1 MTTSPTP
8 LPDELR
14 PLPPGP
20 SASRKDLQVGRRLIH
35 MANGVVIATA
45 YALLFT
51 HRQIVHVFGTTACVV
66 YILDRVRIHYPEL
79 LQRVPWVNSA
89 FFRAE
94 EQFKESAMIPYAIA
108 ILLTILT
115 FPQEIAL
122 IAIYTLAIA
131 DPVSAMVG
139 ITWGRRH
146 IVAEK
151 SVEGSLGFLAVTFF
165 VTVVVLRVFTT
176 ASDGQMVGAG
186 LLIGLAATA
195 WEMLPIRIDDNL
207 TIPLFVG
214 FVAWIVCGLLGVP
227 VG

>member
-1 MTTSPTP
+1 MTTSEIPEIEVP
-8 LPDELR
+8 VV
-14 PLPPGP
+14 PPGP
-20 SASRKDLQVGRRLIH
+20 SASRKDLQIGRRLIH
-35 MANGVVIATA
+35 MANGCVIATA

-51 HRQIVHVFGTTACVV
+51 HRQVVHTFGTIACVI

-79 LQRVPWVNSA
+79 LQRVPWVNRV

-146 IVAEK
+146 IVPEK
-151 SVEGSLGFLAVTFF
+151 SVEGSLGFLVVTFL
-165 VTVVVLRVFTT
+165 VTVGVLRVFTLAT
-176 ASDGQMVGAG
+176 TGQMVGAG
-186 LLIGLAATA
+186 LLIGITATA

-207 TIPLFVG
+207 TIPLVVG
-214 FVAWIVCGLLGVP
+214 FVGWIVCGLLGVP

>member
-1 MTTSPTP
+1 MSDDVET
-8 LPDELR
+8 LPV
-14 PLPPGP
+14 PGP
-20 SASRKDLQVGRRLIH
+20 SASRKDLQIGRRLIH
-35 MANGVVIATA
+35 MANGVVIATS

-51 HRQIVHVFGTTACVV
+51 HRQIVHVFGTIACVV
-66 YILDRVRIHYPEL
+66 YILDRVRIHYPDL
-79 LQRVPWVNSA
+79 LQRIPWVNTA

-139 ITWGRRH
+139 ITWGKRH

-165 VTVVVLRVFTT
+165 VTVGVLRVFTT

-186 LLIGLAATA
+186 LAIGLAATA

-214 FVAWIVCGLLGVP
+214 FAAWIVCGLLGVP

>member
-1 MTTSPTP
+1 MSEDVET
-8 LPDELR
+8 LPEL
-14 PLPPGP
+14 P
-20 SASRKDLQVGRRLIH
+20 SRKDLQIGRRMFH
-35 MANGVVIATA
+35 MGNGVVIATA

-51 HRQIVHVFGTTACVV
+51 HRQIVHVFGTIACIV

-79 LQRVPWVNSA
+79 LQRVPWVNHA

-94 EQFKESAMIPYAIA
+94 EQVKESAMIPYAIA

-122 IAIYTLAIA
+122 IAIYTLAIG

-139 ITWGRRH
+139 ISWGRRH

-151 SVEGSLGFLAVTFF
+151 SVEGSLGFLAVTVF
-165 VTVVVLRVFTT
+165 VTIGVLRVFTD
-176 ASDGQMVGAG
+176 ASDAQMVGAG
-186 LLIGLAATA
+186 LLIGLSATA

-214 FVAWIVCGLLGVP
+214 FSAWIVCAILGIP